1 MIIHDLYV
9 VRIAI
14 DPFKTN
20 PPLVIDTDAVLPRP
34 VAAKLLQPVGGR
46 NAKIVKGDSIAQ
58 HAQLAIANLLYVL
71 RQPGRSQ
78 AGKDAGGFRALEGFE
93 HGI

>member
-1 MIIHDLYV
+1 MIICDLYV

-14 DPFKTN
+14 DPFETN

-46 NAKIVKGDSIAQ
+46 NAKIVQGDSIAQ
-58 HAQLAIANLLYVL
+58 LAVANLLYVL

-78 AGKDAGGFRALEGFE
+78 AGKDAGGFLALEGCD
-93 HGI
+93 HGF